1 MKRWYALLIVL
12 CCAVYAISASAQKV
26 SEAQLK
32 ALYLYK
38 IAKFVSWDSGSK
50 QPVRLCYIESSNATL
65 DSSVGQQL
73 NKYVTQKNK
82 QDMRVNHLK
91 NLQEIGSC
99 DMLFIASSEQS
110 ALSNILPKI
119 TDKSIL
125 TVSDIKRFIF
135 REGMIGFVTDAEN
148 RVQMEANLR
157 IIKSS
162 GMRMSASALEVMV
175 QVVQ

>member
-1 MKRWYALLIVL
+1 MKRWCGVLIVL
-12 CCAVYAISASAQKV
+12 CGVMCAAFASAQKV

-38 IAKFVSWDSGSK
+38 IAKFVSWESGSK
-50 QPVRLCYIESSNATL
+50 QSVHLCYIESSNATL
-65 DSSVGQQL
+65 DASVGQQL
-73 NKYVTQKNK
+73 SKYVTQKNK
-82 QDMRVNHLK
+82 QDMKVIHLK
-91 NLQEIGSC
+91 NLQEISSC

-110 ALSNILPKI
+110 ALSNILPKVA
-119 TDKSIL
+119 DKSIL

-135 REGMIGFVTDAEN
+135 REGMIGFVTDSQN